1 MAEDSIPNIEKED
14 NYISW
19 TATLDAEDGTNYE
32 YWVYRTRIVRTGKYK
47 VGGHITV
54 QNRKIR
60 LYDVRDR
67 TTIENISTKELA
79 DRKTELL
86 KQEFEDKILGYASK
100 NLTEE

>member
-1 MAEDSIPNIEKED
+1 MTEDQIPNIEKEY

-19 TATLDAEDGTNYE
+19 TASLDAEDGTNYE

-54 QNRKIR
+54 QNTKIR

-79 DRKTELL
+79 ERNTEFL
-86 KQEFEDKILGYASK
+86 KQEFKNKILGYASE
-100 NLTEE
+100 N